1 MRSGKKRSVREREM
15 RMGYVF
21 VAPWIIGFVL
31 FFLFPLAFSLVLSFS
46 HVTNLQNFTLEAV
59 GWKNYLDALLVDV
72 DFVPKLLSSLLDA
85 LVKTPIIVVFSLLI
99 AILLDRN
106 IPLKGVYR
114 ALFLLPVVIG
124 SGVVLET
131 IQGNGATFSFTPQS
145 VSMQQT
151 TQAITTVDVGSIEM
165 SARLTMLLGEKMASV
180 VEVMLDYISQS
191 LWMSG
196 IQIILF
202 LGALQSVPDTYYEAA
217 VCDGATGW
225 EKFWKI
231 TLPMVTPTI
240 LIVVVYTL
248 ISYFTSA
255 DNAVMVYVVD
265 TSFTSLKLD
274 YGSAMSWIYFLL
286 IGLALGIVFAVSR
299 RMTFYADDR

>member
-1 MRSGKKRSVREREM
+1 MRNGKNRSVREREM

-145 VSMQQT
+145 ASMQQT

-202 LGALQSVPDTYYEAA
+202 
-217 VCDGATGW
+217 
-225 EKFWKI
+225 
-231 TLPMVTPTI
+231 
-240 LIVVVYTL
+240 
-248 ISYFTSA
+248 
-255 DNAVMVYVVD
+255 
-265 TSFTSLKLD
+265 
-274 YGSAMSWIYFLL
+274 
-286 IGLALGIVFAVSR
+286 
-299 RMTFYADDR
+299 